1 MSSPKH
7 IAVVGAG
14 IAGLSC
20 ATLLQQAG
28 FQVSIFDK
36 SRGSAGR
43 MSTRRGEDWE
53 CDHGAQYFTARDP
66 NFRNEVARWQQ
77 AGVADLWQRR
87 IKVFDG
93 TRLEDR
99 ESNLARFVGV
109 PRMTAPAHFLADAFN
124 VVSDTLIDSLHPQAD
139 GWSLGAAQQQIL
151 NQRFDAVLLAIP
163 APQAVPLLRDV
174 AVDLS
179 NVAASARMRGAWALM
194 LRYADQPELPFDAV
208 FVNHGPLR
216 WVARNNSKPG
226 RSGAHTWLL
235 HASPAWSEEH
245 IEDEADT
252 VAAVM
257 LDAFAQLGAPPPQAW
272 TAHRWR
278 YADSDPALDLGCVWE
293 SQLGIG
299 LCGDW
304 LNGGKVEGAWLSGR
318 ALAQRIVEL

>member
-163 APQAVPLLRDV
+163 APQAVPHLRDV

-179 NVAASARMRGAWALM
+179 NVAASARKRGAWA
-194 LRYADQPELPFDAV
+194 
-208 FVNHGPLR
+208 
-216 WVARNNSKPG
+216 
-226 RSGAHTWLL
+226 
-235 HASPAWSEEH
+235 
-245 IEDEADT
+245 
-252 VAAVM
+252 
-257 LDAFAQLGAPPPQAW
+257 W
-272 TAHRWR
+272 TPR
-278 YADSDPALDLGCVWE
+278 
-293 SQLGIG
+293 
-299 LCGDW
+299 
-304 LNGGKVEGAWLSGR
+304 
-318 ALAQRIVEL
+318 